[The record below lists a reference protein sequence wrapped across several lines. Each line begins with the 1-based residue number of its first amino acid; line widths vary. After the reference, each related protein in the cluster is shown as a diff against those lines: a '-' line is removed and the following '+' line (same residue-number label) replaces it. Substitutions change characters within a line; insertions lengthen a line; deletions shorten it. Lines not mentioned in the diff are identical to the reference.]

1 MDAITVLDDVVNQLT
16 DSFRRADSVNYLYRA
31 CRKIVEA
38 KIVETEGFDFSRM
51 LTWLDEIKARC
62 HKGKYKCIERIVYG
76 LNDYLNHREFSS
88 TIRFVY
94 PNDNSQFRKTSK
106 ASQQIISDYV
116 SKSRRCSPVFQSY
129 LKSCI
134 GYYFLFLERNNLDY
148 KNISYDDIFQF
159 RDYISS
165 LKLSCQ
171 STKKILNTNAEF
183 IYDTGADLKT
193 RIGSLILR
201 TTHAN
206 YIEKISAIQHDVL
219 CSFDLTIAASID
231 YDRIPLFFEELKR
244 KKYTVKS
251 QSHSKRIAYELLFF
265 SFRYNIPLTF
275 GNTFLWAKFV
285 CGNIVYDLEYRS
297 FGIKFVEFLQKGTF
311 AYLNSFFDSP
321 KSSPHIRKRQID
333 NIPSWSKPMVDK
345 YLAYRRNLGYR
356 TSTLCMDCNS
366 IYRFITFI
374 SGLGI
379 GDYSSVKLEHVLS
392 FASSDAHTTAE
403 GRNAYIT
410 RVKGFLVFLKDN
422 DVINLYIDSR
432 IIGRFRNKKKLIK
445 IISEDDILRI
455 TSREYTNS
463 SEIRA
468 YAIFLLGIKC
478 GLRSID
484 IVNLKFGDISF
495 RDRTLKIV
503 QIKTGKKI
511 VLPIPVIA
519 LNAIYDYVKNVRP
532 ESSSEYIFVSF
543 HVPFEK
549 LSRRMCEAAFD
560 MLKKRNGIA
569 QDKYRGFHICRKTY
583 ASSIIN
589 RTKDI
594 DITAYSLG
602 HSDNSTVDDYI
613 SIDTSNMH
621 ECPLGLKDIG
631 YGVLGNGSL

>member
-1 MDAITVLDDVVNQLT
+1 MYAITILNDVVEQLT
-16 DSFRRADSVNYLYRA
+16 DQFEKCESVNYLYRV
-31 CRKIVEA
+31 CKKIVEE
-38 KIVETEGFDFSRM
+38 KIVETEEFDFGRM

-62 HKGKYKCIERIVYG
+62 YKGKYKCIKRIVYG

-94 PNDNSQFRKTSK
+94 QNDNSQFRKTSK

-116 SKSRRCSPVFQSY
+116 SKSRRCSLDFQSY

-148 KNISYDDIFQF
+148 KNISYDDIFRF

-171 STKKILNTNAEF
+171 STKKILNTNAKF

-193 RIGSLILR
+193 RVGSLILR

-206 YIEKISAIQHDVL
+206 YIEKISSIQHDVIG
-219 CSFDLTIAASID
+219 SFDLTDKVVID
-231 YDRIPLFFEELKR
+231 YDRIPLFFEELRR

-251 QSHSKRIAYELLFF
+251 QIHAKRIAYELLFF

-285 CGNIVYDLEYRS
+285 CGNIAYDLEYRS
-297 FGIKFVEFLQKGTF
+297 FGIKFVEFLQKGTL
-311 AYLNSFFDSP
+311 AYLNSFSDSP
-321 KSSPHIRKRQID
+321 KSSPHIRKHQID
-333 NIPSWSKPMVDK
+333 DIPSWSKPMVDK
-345 YLAYRRNLGYR
+345 YIAYRRNLGYR
-356 TSTLCMDCNS
+356 ANTINMDCNS
-366 IYRFITFI
+366 IYRFITYI
-374 SGLGI
+374 SDLGI
-379 GDYSSVKLEHVLS
+379 DDYPSIRLEHVLS
-392 FASSDAHTTAE
+392 FASSDAHSTVE

-410 RVKGFLVFLKDN
+410 RVKGFLIFLRDTG
-422 DVINLYIDSR
+422 VIDLHIDSR
-432 IIGRFRNKKKLIK
+432 IIGRFRNEKKLIK
-445 IISEDDILRI
+445 IISEEDVRKI
-455 TSREYTNS
+455 TSREYTDAS
-463 SEIRA
+463 AIRA

-495 RDRTLKIV
+495 RDRTLRII
-503 QIKTGKKI
+503 QIKTGKEI
-511 VLPIPVIA
+511 VLPIPVIV

-549 LSRRMCEAAFD
+549 MSRRMCEAAFD

-569 QDKYRGFHICRKTY
+569 QDRYRGFHICRKTY
-583 ASSIIN
+583 ASSVIN

-613 SIDTSNMH
+613 SIDVSNMH

-631 YGVLGNGSL
+631 YGGLGNGSL

>member
-1 MDAITVLDDVVNQLT
+1 MDAITVLDDVVSQLT
-16 DSFRRADSVNYLYRA
+16 DSFGKAESVNYLYRA

-38 KIVETEGFDFSRM
+38 KIAETEEFDFGRM
-51 LTWLDEIKARC
+51 LTWLDEIKARYY
-62 HKGKYKCIERIVYG
+62 KGKYKCIKRIVYG

-94 PNDNSQFRKTSK
+94 QNDNSQFRKTSK

-116 SKSRRCSPVFQSY
+116 SKSRRCSLDFQSY

-148 KNISYDDIFQF
+148 KNISYDDIFRF
-159 RDYISS
+159 KDYISS

-206 YIEKISAIQHDVL
+206 YIEKISAIHHDVL
-219 CSFDLTIAASID
+219 SSYDLTDKAAID
-231 YDRIPLFFEELKR
+231 YDRIPLFFEELRR

-251 QSHSKRIAYELLFF
+251 QTHAKRIAYELLFF

-275 GNTFLWAKFV
+275 GNAFLWAKFV

-311 AYLNSFFDSP
+311 AYLNSFSDSP
-321 KSSPHIRKRQID
+321 KSSPHIRKHQID
-333 NIPSWSKPMVDK
+333 DIPSWSKPMVDK

-392 FASSDAHTTAE
+392 FASSDAHTTAK
-403 GRNAYIT
+403 GKNAYIT

-445 IISEDDILRI
+445 IISEEDVRKI
-455 TSREYTNS
+455 TSREYTDAS
-463 SEIRA
+463 AIRA

-495 RDRTLKIV
+495 RDRTLRIV
-503 QIKTGKKI
+503 QIKTGKEI

-519 LNAIYDYVKNVRP
+519 LNAIYNYVKNVRP
-532 ESSSEYIFVSF
+532 KSSSEYIFTSF
-543 HVPFEK
+543 HVPFENLNRGNCGK
-549 LSRRMCEAAFD
+549 AFD
-560 MLKKRNGIA
+560 IIKRLNGI
-569 QDKYRGFHICRKTY
+569 DPNKYKGFHICRKTY

-589 RTKDI
+589 RTKDV

-613 SIDTSNMH
+613 SIDTSNMR
-621 ECPLGLKDIG
+621 ECPLSLGTIG
-631 YGVLGNGSL
+631 YGVFENGSL

>member
-1 MDAITVLDDVVNQLT
+1 MDAITVLDDVVSQLT
-16 DSFRRADSVNYLYRA
+16 DSFKKAESVNYLYRA

-38 KIVETEGFDFSRM
+38 KIAETEEFDFGRM

-62 HKGKYKCIERIVYG
+62 YKGKYKCIKRIVYG

-94 PNDNSQFRKTSK
+94 QNDNSQFRKTSK

-116 SKSRRCSPVFQSY
+116 SKSRRCSLDFQSY

-148 KNISYDDIFQF
+148 KNISYDDIFRF

-171 STKKILNTNAEF
+171 STKKILNTNAKF

-193 RIGSLILR
+193 RVGSLILR

-206 YIEKISAIQHDVL
+206 YIEKISSIQHDVIG
-219 CSFDLTIAASID
+219 SFDLTDKVVID
-231 YDRIPLFFEELKR
+231 YDRIPLFFEELRR

-251 QSHSKRIAYELLFF
+251 QIHAKRIAYELLFF

-285 CGNIVYDLEYRS
+285 CGNIAYDLEYRS
-297 FGIKFVEFLQKGTF
+297 FGIKFVEFLQKGTL
-311 AYLNSFFDSP
+311 AYLNSFSDSP
-321 KSSPHIRKRQID
+321 KSSPHIRKHQID
-333 NIPSWSKPMVDK
+333 DIPSWSKPMVDK
-345 YLAYRRNLGYR
+345 YIAYRRNLGYR
-356 TSTLCMDCNS
+356 ANTINMDCNS
-366 IYRFITFI
+366 IYRFITYI
-374 SGLGI
+374 SDLGI
-379 GDYSSVKLEHVLS
+379 DDYSSIRSEHVLS
-392 FASSDAHTTAE
+392 FASSDAHSTVE

-410 RVKGFLVFLKDN
+410 RVKGFLIFLRDTG
-422 DVINLYIDSR
+422 VIDLHIDSR
-432 IIGRFRNKKKLIK
+432 IIGRFRNEKKLIK
-445 IISEDDILRI
+445 IISEEDVRKI
-455 TSREYTNS
+455 TSREYTDAS
-463 SEIRA
+463 AIRA

-495 RDRTLKIV
+495 RDRTLRII
-503 QIKTGKKI
+503 QIKTGKEI
-511 VLPIPVIA
+511 VLPIPVIV

-549 LSRRMCEAAFD
+549 MSRRMCEAAFD

-569 QDKYRGFHICRKTY
+569 QNRYRGFHICRKTY

-613 SIDTSNMH
+613 SIDVSNMH

-631 YGVLGNGSL
+631 YGGLGNGSL